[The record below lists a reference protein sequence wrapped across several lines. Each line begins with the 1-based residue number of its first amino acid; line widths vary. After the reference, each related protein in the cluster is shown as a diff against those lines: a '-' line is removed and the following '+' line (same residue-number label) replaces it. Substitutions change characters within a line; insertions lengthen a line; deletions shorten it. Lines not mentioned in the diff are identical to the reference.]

1 MDFEET
7 KAYIEKI
14 KAYMKAHKI
23 TYPALASMTGLSLSC
38 ITKIFGGYAKYP
50 RIDTIKTI
58 ERALGLEGKENRPPS
73 DMTESEKAW
82 FDLYYSLTDE
92 NKELLVKM
100 VDVFKDLP
108 AERRRFVL
116 EAIRLATG
124 QK

>member
-1 MDFEET
+1 MDIET
-7 KAYIEKI
+7 LKQRKKEL
-14 KAYMKAHKI
+14 KI
-23 TYPALASMTGLSLSC
+23 TLDELSSTSGIAKRTLEDVFRGK
-38 ITKIFGGYAKYP
+38 TKNP
-50 RIDTIKTI
+50 RIDTMQAI
-58 ERALGLEGKENRPPS
+58 ERALGLEEKENRPPS